1 MGGIV
6 MISTT
11 ALPVL
16 LQAFFTD
23 RLMKQRQVSPHT
35 IASYRDTFRLLLRFV
50 HKKLK
55 KPPAK
60 LTFDD
65 LNAPLICAFLDHI
78 QSDRNNSARTRNLRL
93 TAIRSFFQ
101 YAAFQEPGRCAQ
113 IQRVLAIPVKRQ
125 SRQLIDFLT
134 YQEIQALLSAPDK
147 TTCAGRRDR
156 ALILLAIQTG
166 LRLSEL
172 IGLRRC
178 DIVLATTGAH
188 VRCYGKGRKERCTP
202 LTKQTVAVMK
212 TWLKERGGSNDD
224 VVFPNARGSQ
234 LSPDGVQYLL
244 KKHVK
249 KARKICP
256 TLKDKRISPHV
267 LRHTAAMELLQAG
280 VDHSVIALWLGH
292 ESADTTMIYLQA
304 DLALKEKVV
313 AKTKPHSVKAGRYR
327 PGDKLLQFLDEL

>member
-1 MGGIV
+1 
-6 MISTT
+6 MIPTT

-16 LQAFFTD
+16 LQSFFTD

-35 IASYRDTFRLLLRFV
+35 IASYRDTFRLFLRFT

-55 KPPAK
+55 KAPAK
-60 LTFDD
+60 LTLDD
-65 LNAPLICAFLDHI
+65 LDAPLICAFLDHI
-78 QSDRNNSARTRNLRL
+78 QNDRHNSARTRNLRL

-101 YAAFQEPGRCAQ
+101 YAAFQEPSRCAH
-113 IQRVLAIPVKRQ
+113 IQRVLAIPAKR
-125 SRQLIDFLT
+125 RARPLIDFLT
-134 YQEIQALLSAPDK
+134 YPEIQALLSVPDK
-147 TTCAGRRDR
+147 TTWAGRRDR
-156 ALILLAIQTG
+156 ALLLLAIQTG

-178 DIVLATTGAH
+178 DFVLATGAH

-244 KKHVK
+244 AKHVK
-249 KARKICP
+249 MACKICP
-256 TLKDKRISPHV
+256 TLKAKRVSPHV

-292 ESADTTMIYLQA
+292 ESSDTTSIYLQA
-304 DLALKEKVV
+304 DLALKEKIMT
-313 AKTKPHSVKAGRYR
+313 KTKPLNVKAGRYR
-327 PGDKLLQFLDEL
+327 PGDKLLQFLNEL

>member
-1 MGGIV
+1 MTP
-6 MISTT
+6 TT

-16 LQAFFTD
+16 LQSFFTD
-23 RLMKQRQVSPHT
+23 RLMKQRRVSPHT
-35 IASYRDTFRLLLRFV
+35 IASYRDTFRLLLQFA

-55 KPPAK
+55 KPPAR
-60 LTFDD
+60 LAFDD

-78 QSDRNNSARTRNLRL
+78 QSDRHNSARTRNLRL

-101 YAAFQEPGRCAQ
+101 YAAFQEPSCCAH
-113 IQRVLAIPVKRQ
+113 IQRVLAIPAKRQ
-125 SRQLIDFLT
+125 SRPLIDFLT
-134 YQEIQALLSAPDK
+134 YPEIQALLSAPDK
-147 TTCAGRRDR
+147 STWAGRRDR
-156 ALILLAIQTG
+156 TLLLLAIQTG

-178 DIVLATTGAH
+178 DIVLTTGAH

-224 VVFPNARGSQ
+224 VVFPNARGTQ

-244 KKHVK
+244 AKHVK
-249 KARKICP
+249 KARNTCH
-256 TLKDKRISPHV
+256 TLNAKRISPHV

-292 ESADTTMIYLQA
+292 ESSDTTSIYLQA
-304 DLALKEKVV
+304 DLALKEKIM
-313 AKTKPHSVKAGRYR
+313 AKTKPPNIKAGRYR
-327 PGDKLLQFLDEL
+327 PGDKLLQFLNGL